1 MEFSNG
7 TVLEDLPFF
16 NGYYAARGEPLLIGY
31 PGYPYIKAVRNSDD
45 DIWVIYDLSEE
56 DTASVSPEEKGKYLS
71 VMEERN
77 LNPLNDRDAF
87 ESDEIF
93 ASFRPLKGGSLKENL
108 LFRSSSPIDNTWQRA
123 KYADELCETY
133 GIRCIVNLAD
143 SEEKLQELLETSD
156 SPCYKKLYEEG
167 KVLFPE
173 ISIGFETPEI
183 QTKIARSLNEMIRY
197 EGPYLLHCSM
207 GKDRSGFVSLLPEM
221 LAGAAYQEML
231 ENYMR
236 TYESICRITEKSD
249 PEKYKTIEDNNFIQL
264 IRCIVNDESIDLKN
278 ADLVPY
284 ARAYLLSGGMSAF
297 DLSLPESAILIQD

>member
-1 MEFSNG
+1 MIKNVITGISVMSTALCMSACAHEEAVELSGLSIEHETEFGGAYLHISIDDFLQKGYAFGDSVRVEFSNG

-16 NGYYAARGEPLLIGY
+16 NGYYVARGEPLLIGY

-56 DTASVSPEEKGKYLS
+56 DTASVSLEEKGKYLS

-93 ASFRPLKGGSLKENL
+93 ASLCPLKGGSLKENL

-123 KYADELCETY
+123 KYADELCEKY
-133 GIRCIVNLAD
+133 GIRCIVNPAD

-156 SPCYKKLYEEG
+156 SPCYKKLYEQG

-173 ISIGFETPEI
+173 ISIALKRLRFR
-183 QTKIARSLNEMIRY
+183 QRSPAL
-197 EGPYLLHCSM
+197 
-207 GKDRSGFVSLLPEM
+207 
-221 LAGAAYQEML
+221 
-231 ENYMR
+231 
-236 TYESICRITEKSD
+236 
-249 PEKYKTIEDNNFIQL
+249 
-264 IRCIVNDESIDLKN
+264 
-278 ADLVPY
+278 
-284 ARAYLLSGGMSAF
+284 
-297 DLSLPESAILIQD
+297 